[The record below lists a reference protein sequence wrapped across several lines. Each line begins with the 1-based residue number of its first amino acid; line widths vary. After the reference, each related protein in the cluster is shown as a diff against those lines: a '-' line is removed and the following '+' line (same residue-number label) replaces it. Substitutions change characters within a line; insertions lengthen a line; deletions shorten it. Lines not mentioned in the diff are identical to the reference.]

1 MFTLYRLY
9 IYCHTHIFRYAL
21 SPHELSTFELLE
33 SAGRHPK
40 IYNHPRAENNFFMFH
55 SFSPTTSSY
64 SINFFDMENFLL
76 RFSLL
81 PHWKNFQ
88 YFRLMCCLSANIM
101 NSNDAIFDYIYIFSG
116 NVDKLNKFLK
126 RRWKSAKSF
135 QRCRDRS
142 SGLCCFV
149 VNKIPS
155 WFWRAI
161 CHSQLW
167 VELLCH
173 ITFRRKGKTFF
184 LSHDIKHE
192 ICF

>member
-9 IYCHTHIFRYAL
+9 IYCYCHTHIFRYAL

-88 YFRLMCCLSANIM
+88 YFRRDVLPEREYHEFKRCDFRL
-101 NSNDAIFDYIYIFSG
+101 YIFSG

-142 SGLCCFV
+142 SDLCCFV

-184 LSHDIKHE
+184 FSLMI
-192 ICF
+192 